1 MTDKNTMTTE
11 AKRVRES
18 LTDMIAQIE
27 TEGGDIRAFTAAFT
41 AAAIELQIEV
51 FGPEGLQ
58 RALARLANH
67 HATEAGAGRA

>member
-1 MTDKNTMTTE
+1 MTTE
-11 AKRVRES
+11 TTLTIEAERVRES

-27 TEGGDIRAFTAAFT
+27 IEGGDIRAFTAALT

-58 RALARLANH
+58 RALARLAQH
-67 HATEAGAGRA
+67 HAPEAGAGRA